1 MSDGRTSRLYKSLVE
16 QQQLALNA
24 QGFSGFP
31 GDKYPSLMLFYALTA
46 PGHTVDELA
55 VALRQEIDKLK
66 TEPVTVSE
74 LQRVKTQARAGLL
87 RSLDSNMG
95 MAQQLLEYEVKTG
108 SWRNL
113 FKQLDEI
120 AVVTPADV
128 QRVAKDTFTPEN
140 RTIGKLLSKQGYAN

>member
-1 MSDGRTSRLYKSLVE
+1 
-16 QQQLALNA
+16 
-24 QGFSGFP
+24 
-31 GDKYPSLMLFYALTA
+31 
-46 PGHTVDELA
+46 
-55 VALRQEIDKLK
+55 LRQEIERLK
-66 TEPVTVSE
+66 TEPVTDAE

-120 AVVTPADV
+120 TAVTTADI
-128 QRVAKDTFTPEN
+128 QRVAKASFTAEN
-140 RTIGKLLSKQGYAN
+140 RTIGKLLSKG